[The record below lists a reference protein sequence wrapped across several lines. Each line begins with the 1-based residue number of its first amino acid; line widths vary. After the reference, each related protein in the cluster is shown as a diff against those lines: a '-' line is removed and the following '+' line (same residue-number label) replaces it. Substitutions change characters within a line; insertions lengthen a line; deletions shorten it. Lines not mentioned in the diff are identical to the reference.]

1 MVLRNDVNEKFVK
14 ALETYLTIPNGQ
26 LKMEFDHIGNDFCDL
41 WFVWNRTLGWNGLM
55 LIMVFDIWNVSY
67 VFIF

>member
-41 WFVWNRTLGWNGLM
+41 WFV
-55 LIMVFDIWNVSY
+55 
-67 VFIF
+67 